1 MIIAF
6 VINDIATENP
16 KYTTVGLGYT
26 ANRLGHQVWFV
37 NVTDFS
43 YDPSGRVCAHAV
55 SVEGDFE
62 SQEQFYRGLV
72 GEDAVRERIELGEID
87 ILFLRHDPS
96 DDSEKRPW
104 AQYSPILFGQ
114 LAARAGCVVVN
125 DPHSLTNALNKT
137 YFQQFPEIVRPRTLI
152 SRNRNDIRRFIDE
165 HNGTAVLKP
174 LQGSGGKN
182 VFLVKD
188 GDAGNL
194 NQIVEVIASQGY
206 VVVQEYLTAATEG
219 DVRLFVMNGAP
230 LMAGDRCAALQRVN
244 IRGDI
249 RSNIHAGG
257 EPRPVEVTPQM
268 LAIVETV
275 RPKLVKDGMFLVG
288 LDIVGDKLMEVNVF
302 SPGGLQT
309 MRKLYDADFFVPVI
323 EALERKAAVRTH
335 YRRTIDNIELAT
347 L

>member
-16 KYTTVGLGYT
+16 KYTTIGLGYT
-26 ANRLGHQVWFV
+26 AHRLGHEVWFV

-55 SVEGDFE
+55 SVTGDFE
-62 SQEQFYRGLV
+62 NQEQFYRGLV
-72 GEDAVRERIELGEID
+72 GEQAKHERVELSELD
-87 ILFLRHDPS
+87 ILFLRHDPAE
-96 DDSEKRPW
+96 DADKRPW

-114 LAARAGCVVVN
+114 LAARAGSVVVN

-137 YFQQFPEIVRPRTLI
+137 YFQQFPEVVRPRTLI
-152 SRNRNDIRRFIDE
+152 TRNRAEIKRFLDE
-165 HNGTAVLKP
+165 HEGNAVLKP

-182 VFLVKD
+182 VFLVKN
-188 GDAGNL
+188 GDIGNL
-194 NQIVEVIASQGY
+194 NQITEVISSQGY
-206 VVVQEYLTAATEG
+206 VVVQEYLTAASDG
-219 DVRLFVMNGAP
+219 DVRLFVMNGTP
-230 LMAGDRCAALQRVN
+230 LMADGRCAALQRVN
-244 IRGDI
+244 TRGDI

-309 MRKLYDADFFVPVI
+309 MRKLYDVDFFVPVI
-323 EALERKAAVRTH
+323 EALERKATVRTH